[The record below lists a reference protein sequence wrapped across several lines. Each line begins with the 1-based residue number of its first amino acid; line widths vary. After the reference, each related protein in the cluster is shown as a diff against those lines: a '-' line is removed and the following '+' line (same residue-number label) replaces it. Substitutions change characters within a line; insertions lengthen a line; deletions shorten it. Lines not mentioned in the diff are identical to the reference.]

1 MIAHFEG
8 LIKTNNFVPHQ
19 FCSKTN
25 ITPPGV
31 EKPRSKGA
39 ISGKFIFFAILTNL
53 QVKYLNET
61 YRIDE
66 SGMGKVL

>member
-1 MIAHFEG
+1 MIAHLEG

-31 EKPRSKGA
+31 ENQGQMGQFRENEDIDKSKSTEFF
-39 ISGKFIFFAILTNL
+39 ISRPILT
-53 QVKYLNET
+53 YDSSFGRS
-61 YRIDE
+61 Y
-66 SGMGKVL
+66 

>member
-31 EKPRSKGA
+31 ENQGQMGQFWENEDIDQVQKYYFF
-39 ISGKFIFFAILTNL
+39 ISPPILT
-53 QVKYLNET
+53 YDSSFGRS
-61 YRIDE
+61 Y
-66 SGMGKVL
+66 

>member
-1 MIAHFEG
+1 MIAHLED

-31 EKPRSKGA
+31 ENQGQMGQFWENEDIDQVQKYYFF
-39 ISGKFIFFAILTNL
+39 ISPPILT
-53 QVKYLNET
+53 YDSSFE
-61 YRIDE
+61 R
-66 SGMGKVL
+66 SH

>member
-1 MIAHFEG
+1 MIANFEG

-31 EKPRSKGA
+31 ENQGQMGQFWENEDIDQVQKYYLF
-39 ISGKFIFFAILTNL
+39 ISPPILT
-53 QVKYLNET
+53 YDSSFGRS
-61 YRIDE
+61 Y
-66 SGMGKVL
+66 

>member
-1 MIAHFEG
+1 MIAHLEG

-31 EKPRSKGA
+31 ENQGQMGQFRE
-39 ISGKFIFFAILTNL
+39 IRILT
-53 QVKYLNET
+53 
-61 YRIDE
+61 DP
-66 SGMGKVL
+66 KVPTVLLVVQS

>member
-1 MIAHFEG
+1 MMAHLED
-8 LIKTNNFVPHQ
+8 LIKTNNFVPYQ

-31 EKPRSKGA
+31 ENQGQMGQFWVNS
-39 ISGKFIFFAILTNL
+39 FLFAILTNL
-53 QVKYLNET
+53 QVKYFNET

-66 SGMGKVL
+66 SWIRKVL